1 MNKVKIFM
9 SACAVAALLAVTHYS
24 ATSVTAKEP
33 TPAADP
39 QKALAHSRSLDL
51 ARQLNEAFIE
61 VADTV
66 SPAVVVIQV
75 TKKAGAGSDNLSEQN
90 PFFDFLPPE
99 MKRQFEER
107 GNGGGGTRR
116 GQRRAPVEIGRG
128 SGIVVTEDG
137 YILTNNHVVEG
148 ADTVKV
154 RFKDGRILDAE
165 IKGRDPQSDLAVIKI
180 KGKGLPVAKLG
191 DSAGTRVGEFVVAIG
206 APFDL
211 DYSVTVGHISAKG
224 RQVIQG
230 EEGMAMDQDFLQ
242 TDASINPGNSGG
254 PLVNLYGEVIGVN
267 SMIHGLHTGIGFAVP
282 SNLIKEVMPHLIK
295 EGKFVR
301 SRIGV
306 TIRSLRDDQDYKSLL
321 PNVEDGVIVDGIVSD
336 GPAAKSEL
344 KAGDV
349 VVKVD
354 GKPVKTSRELK
365 EIVSYKSPGEV
376 VMLDVVRKDRNVKVK
391 VKTEAYG
398 DEDSAQPGTKG
409 KGQEVEP
416 TNYGLTVKPITKEL
430 AEQYSLEAHT
440 GLVVTGVERDSPA
453 WNKGIRA
460 GDVITE
466 VNRQPVTNARQLK
479 DAMKASDSK
488 RGVVINYLRQG
499 ASRFT
504 VLRESD

>member
-1 MNKVKIFM
+1 MNKVKILM
-9 SACAVAALLAVTHYS
+9 SACAVAALVAAGHFSL
-24 ATSVTAKEP
+24 TAKES

-39 QKALAHSRSLDL
+39 QKPLAHSRSLDL

-75 TKKAGAGSDNLSEQN
+75 TKRAGAGGGNLSEQN
-90 PFFDFLPPE
+90 PFFEFLPPE
-99 MKRQFEER
+99 MRRQFEER
-107 GNGGGGTRR
+107 GNGGGTRR
-116 GQRRAPVEIGRG
+116 GQRRAPVEVGRG

-211 DYSVTVGHISAKG
+211 DYSVTVGHVSAKG
-224 RQVIQG
+224 RQVIQ
-230 EEGMAMDQDFLQ
+230 EDEGMAMDQDFLQ

-254 PLVNLYGEVIGVN
+254 PLVNLYGEVIGIN

-282 SNLIKEVMPHLIK
+282 SNLVKEVMPHLIK

-306 TIRSLRDDQDYKSLL
+306 TIRSLRDDQDYKGLL
-321 PNVEDGVIVDGIVSD
+321 ANVEDGVIVEGIVPD
-336 GPAAKSEL
+336 GPAAKSDL

-354 GKPVKTSRELK
+354 GKLVKTSRELK
-365 EIVSYKSPGEV
+365 EIVSYKRPGEM
-376 VMLDVVRKDRNVKVK
+376 VMLDVVRKDKNVKVK

-398 DEDSAQPGTKG
+398 DEDSGQPSQKS
-409 KGQEVEP
+409 KEEEVEQ
-416 TNYGLTVKPITKEL
+416 TNFGLSVKPITKEL
-430 AEQYSLEAHT
+430 AEQYSLEART

-453 WNKGIRA
+453 SNRGIRS
-460 GDVITE
+460 GDIITE
-466 VNRQPVTNARQLK
+466 VNRKPVTTSRELR
-479 DAMKASDSK
+479 DALKASDSK
-488 RGVVINYLRQG
+488 RGVVINFMRQG
-499 ASRFT
+499 ASKFT
-504 VLRESD
+504 VLRASD